1 MPPFVSHSIV
11 ATATAKIRLERGVEM
26 SQVSQA
32 TLLVT
37 RIAIGNYP
45 GCIRQ
50 IDELVATGSIQEVYT
65 IDV

>member
-1 MPPFVSHSIV
+1 MW
-11 ATATAKIRLERGVEM
+11 LEVR
-26 SQVSQA
+26 
-32 TLLVT
+32 T
-37 RIAIGNYP
+37 NYP